1 MNTLAST
8 VSTRELRANLADVL
22 GRVSYGGERIGVTKN
37 GHLTAVVIGI
47 EDLQT
52 LEELEDA
59 RDLATR
65 RLTMYR
71 VEFTSAAA
79 RQVRKLDRPVRTR
92 LLNAIES
99 LAYSPRPDGVKKL
112 ASTENAWHICVGDY
126 RVIYSIEDDVLVV
139 TVVRVAHR
147 REVYHS

>member
-52 LEELEDA
+52 LEDA
-59 RDLATR
+59 RDLAAFR
-65 RLTMYR
+65 EAMRHDDGER
-71 VEFTSAAA
+71 V
-79 RQVRKLDRPVRTR
+79 
-92 LLNAIES
+92 S
-99 LAYSPRPDGVKKL
+99 LADLRAEL
-112 ASTENAWHICVGDY
+112 
-126 RVIYSIEDDVLVV
+126 DV
-139 TVVRVAHR
+139 
-147 REVYHS
+147 